1 MGLIA
6 QPAIECDVAKGM
18 IGRQH
23 HLLRELDAPAC
34 DIGERSLTECCLEGS
49 KEMSSADS
57 GEPNKLGTPDRPI
70 EILLNVRY
78 QAFRLPTGQLAT
90 ESALCLRSALAFQ
103 TGCKQRRRTGQA
115 CLRSLMIELN
125 LGLRYGEQL
134 QQ

>member
-1 MGLIA
+1 
-6 QPAIECDVAKGM
+6 
-18 IGRQH
+18 
-23 HLLRELDAPAC
+23 
-34 DIGERSLTECCLEGS
+34 

-70 EILLNVRY
+70 ESLVNVRY

-90 ESALCLRSALAFQ
+90 ESARCLRSALAFQ
-103 TGCKQRRRTGQA
+103 PGCTQRRRTGQA

-134 QQ
+134 QQGRCQRNPTLPALFMSSCGQHCTTVHGIFLCL